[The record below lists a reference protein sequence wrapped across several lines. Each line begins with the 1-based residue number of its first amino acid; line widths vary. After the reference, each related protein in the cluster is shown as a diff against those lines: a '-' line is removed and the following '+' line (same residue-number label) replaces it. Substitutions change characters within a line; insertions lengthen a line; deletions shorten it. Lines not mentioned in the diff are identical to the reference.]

1 LQVSSKQKTYAVSD
15 AAQDTLQTD
24 DQRKLT
30 VEEDFYAISITLRR
44 KFTNQ

>member
-1 LQVSSKQKTYAVSD
+1 LQSVILTIGKQVSSKHKTYAVS
-15 AAQDTLQTD
+15 D